1 MLIRRATLLD
11 GSRVD
16 IRLGETITEVAPSL
30 TVRRGEDVLDAG
42 NATVL
47 PGLHDHH
54 VHLRSAAAALDS
66 VCLGPPQVRSVDQL
80 QAALRSARVDGDGWV
95 RGYGYHESVAGELNA
110 ALLDRFSPSVPVRV
124 AHRSGALWMLNSA
137 GLARL
142 GMAEHRDGRL
152 LRAHGDPAPPLPRR
166 EPSLTRLSR
175 QLAARGVTGITEA
188 TPGHGD
194 ADIAAFAAARRGG
207 ELLQRLHCLAPAGTT
222 AAPGVTLGPTK
233 IILDDARL
241 DLDWLATTLSDN
253 HSRDHG
259 VALHCVTDAQLTVA
273 IAAWQ
278 AAGTHRD
285 DRIEHAAVVPE
296 DRLGDLAAL
305 GVTVVTQPGF
315 VAERGDDFLA
325 DIETAAHHELWRLAS
340 LRRNGIPVALSTDVP
355 FGDGDPWAAMR
366 AAVHRT
372 TRAGAVL
379 GPVEAITAR
388 VALQLFTGRADRP
401 AAPRTI
407 AAGEP
412 GDLCVLAGGPAEA
425 LAALDADLVRVT
437 VVAGDVVHDHS
448 RIG

>member
-1 MLIRRATLLD
+1 MLIQRAALLD

-16 IRLGETITEVAPSL
+16 IRLGETITEVAPDL
-30 TVRRGEDVLDAG
+30 TARRGEDVLDAG

-66 VCLGPPQVRSVDQL
+66 VFLGPPQVRSSDQL
-80 QAALRSARVDGDGWV
+80 QIALRSARIDSDGWV

-110 ALLDRFSPSVPVRV
+110 ALLDRFSSDVPVRV

-142 GMAEHRDGRL
+142 GMGERSDGRL
-152 LRAHGDPAPPLPRR
+152 LRAHGDPAPPLPQR
-166 EPSLTRLSR
+166 EPSLIRLSR

-207 ELLQRLHCLAPAGTT
+207 ELLQRLHCLAPAGTA
-222 AAPGVTLGPTK
+222 AAPGVTLGPAK
-233 IILDDARL
+233 IILDDALL
-241 DLDWLATTLSDN
+241 DLDALATTLSDN

-296 DRLGDLAAL
+296 DRLADLAAL
-305 GVTVVTQPGF
+305 GITVVTQPGF
-315 VAERGDDFLA
+315 VAERGDDYLA
-325 DIETAAHHELWRLAS
+325 DIESAAHHELWRLAS

-372 TRAGAVL
+372 TRGGAVL
-379 GPVEAITAR
+379 GRAEAITA
-388 VALQLFTGRADRP
+388 VAAVQLFTGRADRP
-401 AAPRTI
+401 ATPRTI
-407 AAGEP
+407 APGEP
-412 GDLCVLAGGPAEA
+412 GDLCVLAGGPAEV
-425 LAALDADLVRVT
+425 LAALDADLVRAT

-448 RIG
+448 HIG